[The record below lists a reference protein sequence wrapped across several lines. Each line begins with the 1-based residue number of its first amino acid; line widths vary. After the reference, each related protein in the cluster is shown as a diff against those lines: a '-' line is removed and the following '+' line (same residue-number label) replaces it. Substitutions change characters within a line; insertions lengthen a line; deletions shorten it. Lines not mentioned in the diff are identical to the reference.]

1 MGVRVRE
8 KPKGSGIWWVFID
21 HQNNRKAKK
30 IGKDKKLANEVAKK
44 IEARLV
50 LGSLDLSDNS
60 NIPMLKEYI
69 YGWTDGTGIHP
80 GWLKIYAELSLKQ
93 STRRGYE
100 IIIRDHLL
108 PSLSTRRLDNIT
120 GRDISSLIYQLFK
133 KGLRSQ
139 TIKNIKNCLSAIL
152 RSACQDDYIKANP
165 AHGVIVPKPELETP
179 KREPDPWSWEERDI
193 LEITFKRFYP
203 FYYPLVICGLRTG
216 LRIGELTALKWED
229 IDFANRQIYVQRNF
243 SRGRLT
249 TPKSAASKRFVRMTT
264 QLIEVLRIHK
274 EQLENMQMNRFRKWD
289 GIPEWVFPNEAGNRI
304 NYGNFLNRVWNK
316 AMKLTGLSRR
326 TPHDMRHTYATLR
339 LSNGDSLAE
348 VSKEMGHGSPDIT
361 FRTYYMW
368 LPKESRTDID
378 ALDNRDS
385 DATKRN
391 LSATKIIKG
400 LTTSG

>member
-1 MGVRVRE
+1 
-8 KPKGSGIWWVFID
+8 
-21 HQNNRKAKK
+21 
-30 IGKDKKLANEVAKK
+30 VAKK
-44 IEARLV
+44 IEARLI
-50 LGSLDLSDNS
+50 LGTLDLSDNS
-60 NIPMLKEYI
+60 NIPTLKEYV
-69 YGWTDGTGIHP
+69 YGWTDKTGSYP
-80 GWLKIYAELSLKQ
+80 GWLKTFAKLSLKQ

-100 IIIRDHLL
+100 IILKEHLL
-108 PSLSTRRLDNIT
+108 PSLSARRLDNIT

-152 RSACQDDYIKANP
+152 RSACQDEYIKANP
-165 AHGVIVPKPELETP
+165 AHGVKVPTPENEEP
-179 KREPDPWSWEERDI
+179 KREPDPFTWEERYIVED
-193 LEITFKRFYP
+193 TFERYYP
-203 FYYPLVICGLRTG
+203 LYYPLVVCGFRTG
-216 LRIGELTALKWED
+216 LRIGELIALKWED
-229 IDFANRQIYVQRNF
+229 IDFANRQIYVHRNF

-264 QLIEVLRIHK
+264 QLIEVLINHRK
-274 EQLENMQMNRFRKWD
+274 QLESMQMNRFRKWD
-289 GIPEWVFPNEAGNRI
+289 KLPEWVFPNEAGNRI

-316 AMKLTGLSRR
+316 GMNLSGLRRR

-361 FRTYYMW
+361 FTTYYKW

-378 ALDNRDS
+378 TLDDRDS

-391 LSATKIIKG
+391 LFATKIEKE
-400 LTTSG
+400 LTKTG